1 MLETYEPLRQNA
13 LRALKMDDLIN
24 AVRDCRALS
33 FKESHTL
40 FLIRRVKINPWETG
54 YLQRYTI
61 EPITSYVRHQ
71 LKLKLMEAK
80 WEDRLRLYE
89 SLEPVQGS
97 RRLADLVF
105 ETIGHRR
112 FQEKVALTLVPMRRS
127 EPTTKRKSVQW
138 ESQFVQDL
146 VPQSTAD
153 EGSIREI
160 AKKEL
165 PSIEVQPRDTIQY
178 PNPRPKVVK
187 LDTYYVPASP
197 NQVAFDSFIVV
208 GGALYMFQ
216 FTIAD
221 DHPIKAGLMNFFS
234 ESHFEENDWYFIFVV
249 PPGGKLTCSESS
261 DEKMKRFWNKV
272 KMFTAVINPK
282 EQE

>member
-1 MLETYEPLRQNA
+1 MST
-13 LRALKMDDLIN
+13 
-24 AVRDCRALS
+24 RALS
-33 FKESHTL
+33 QCRGRDDWPASFSK
-40 FLIRRVKINPWETG
+40 
-54 YLQRYTI
+54 
-61 EPITSYVRHQ
+61 
-71 LKLKLMEAK
+71 
-80 WEDRLRLYE
+80 
-89 SLEPVQGS
+89 
-97 RRLADLVF
+97 
-105 ETIGHRR
+105 TIGHRK
-112 FQEKVALTLVPMRRS
+112 FQKKVTLHLVPMLRKKPTGNKRS
-127 EPTTKRKSVQW
+127 AQW
-138 ESQFVQDL
+138 ESQFAQDL
-146 VPQSTAD
+146 VPQSTED
-153 EGSIREI
+153 EGSIREM

-165 PSIEVQPRDTIQY
+165 FSIEVQPCDTIQY
-178 PNPRPKVVK
+178 PNTRPEVVK
-187 LDTYYVPASP
+187 PDTYYVPASP